1 MATTASFLT
10 TCITKLEMLYDDK
23 VLGSATGFFY
33 KLNDDWFIIT
43 NWHVLSGRYP
53 SNGQPRHHSSAVP
66 NKCKFYFNTL
76 TDAGLETSFITYE
89 LYSQKDGSPQWIQ
102 HPTLGQNVDIA
113 ALPIHESHRGITKD
127 LLDPDGHDM
136 DMLVDLGAE
145 VFIPGFPLGLAAD
158 GVLPLWKRASIAS
171 SLEIGNGAHTF
182 FHVDTATR
190 EGMSGAPCLVI
201 SNWRHYRLDR
211 TTGKVSVV
219 ESPIAWRLLGVY
231 SGRLNPS
238 DSFEAQI
245 GKVWRESFINEILI
259 HRAEGS
265 AEITGTP

>member
-10 TCITKLEMLYDDK
+10 TCMTKLELFYNDNM
-23 VLGSATGFFY
+23 LGSATGFFC
-33 KLNDDWFIIT
+33 KRDDDWFIVT

-53 SNGQPRHHSSAVP
+53 SNGQPRHFSSAVP

-76 TDAGLETSFITYE
+76 TDDGLLSSFVTYE
-89 LYSQKDGSPQWIQ
+89 LYSPEDGSPLWLQ
-102 HPTLGQNVDIA
+102 HPTEGQKVDIA
-113 ALPIHESHRGITKD
+113 AFRIHESHRGMAKD
-127 LLDPDGHDM
+127 LQAPDGNDV

-171 SLEIGNGAHTF
+171 SLEVGSGARTF

-190 EGMSGAPCLVI
+190 EGMSGAPCLAI
-201 SNWRHYRLDR
+201 SNWKHYRLDR
-211 TTGKVSVV
+211 STGKVSVI
-219 ESPIAWRLLGVY
+219 EKPISWRLLGVY

-245 GKVWRESFINEILI
+245 GIVWRESFINEIL
-259 HRAEGS
+259 RYGTDGC
-265 AEITGTP
+265 AEITGTN